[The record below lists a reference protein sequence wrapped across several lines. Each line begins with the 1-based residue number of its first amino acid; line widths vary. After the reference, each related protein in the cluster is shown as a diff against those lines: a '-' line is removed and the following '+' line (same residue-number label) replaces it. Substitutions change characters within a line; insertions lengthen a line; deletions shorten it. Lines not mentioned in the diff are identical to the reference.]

1 MGMSSG
7 SRKSYCID
15 DGVTASSFG
24 SPGMRM
30 LMLPAVEYTR
40 RSAWS
45 LRANVTTFRRAW
57 YQVSFMAR
65 SFMSSNRGRVGLV
78 VLNRRWSSPGNS
90 MTRMVV
96 LTTERLVLREMTG
109 ADLDHIAALF
119 GDEEVM
125 RYYPKPMTRDEARSW
140 VEWNQRLY
148 RSQGFGLWAMVLRD
162 TGEFAGDCGLT
173 PQYVDGIK
181 EIEVGYHVR
190 TSLQGNGYA
199 TEAAAAARDFARDV
213 LFLSRLIAIINP
225 ANVPSQRVAGKIG
238 LRPEKRATVFGSE
251 QIIYAAA
258 I

>member
-1 MGMSSG
+1 
-7 SRKSYCID
+7 
-15 DGVTASSFG
+15 
-24 SPGMRM
+24 
-30 LMLPAVEYTR
+30 
-40 RSAWS
+40 
-45 LRANVTTFRRAW
+45 
-57 YQVSFMAR
+57 
-65 SFMSSNRGRVGLV
+65 
-78 VLNRRWSSPGNS
+78 

-162 TGEFAGDCGLT
+162 TGEFVGDCGLT
-173 PQYVDGIK
+173 PHYVDGIK

-199 TEAAAAARDFARDV
+199 TEAASAARDFARDV